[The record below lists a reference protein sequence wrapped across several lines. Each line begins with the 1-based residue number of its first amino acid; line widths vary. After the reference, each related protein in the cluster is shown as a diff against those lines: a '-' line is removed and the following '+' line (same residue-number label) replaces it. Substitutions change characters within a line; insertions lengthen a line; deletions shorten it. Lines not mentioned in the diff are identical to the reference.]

1 MMRTRIFHLF
11 CFTVCLAVP
20 SFALVQEGHP
30 LTGTWS
36 GDWGPAAT
44 QRNHLTIVMNWD
56 GKNVTGM
63 INPGPDAI
71 PLGSV
76 FLDVT
81 NWTIRIE
88 ADTNRQRKE
97 RFFDEDSF
105 GTRSLLRPSHAF
117 LSSSAAAIQWCRHC
131 GGASAAVAGR
141 PCEPRI
147 DGRQKGYWEV
157 RPGLSGLPRAADVP
171 FQPWARALYQ
181 YRTSR

>member
-76 FLDVT
+76 FLNVT
-81 NWTIRIE
+81 NWTIRIGSKRN
-88 ADTNRQRKE
+88 DK
-97 RFFDEDSF
+97 
-105 GTRSLLRPSHAF
+105 
-117 LSSSAAAIQWCRHC
+117 
-131 GGASAAVAGR
+131 
-141 PCEPRI
+141 
-147 DGRQKGYWEV
+147 
-157 RPGLSGLPRAADVP
+157 
-171 FQPWARALYQ
+171 
-181 YRTSR
+181 